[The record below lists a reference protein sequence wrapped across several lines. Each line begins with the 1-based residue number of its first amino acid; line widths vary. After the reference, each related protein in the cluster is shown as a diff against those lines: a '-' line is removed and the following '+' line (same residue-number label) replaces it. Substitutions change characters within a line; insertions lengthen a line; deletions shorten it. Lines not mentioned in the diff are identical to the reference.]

1 MKYKNMKWQKI
12 AKMIDVFEKMN
23 MVDIS
28 TDAQMG
34 NGTYAF
40 FDKEAN
46 CNFVFRQSSSPRV
59 EYFSTKTNT
68 VQSYKLFNG
77 EGYLHKDMK
86 TTIPYIV
93 NRKVKG
99 TKERARIAMEI
110 AMKLMQNGK

>member
-1 MKYKNMKWQKI
+1 MKYKNMKYEKI
-12 AKMIDVFEKMN
+12 ANMVAIFEKMN

-46 CNFVFRQSSSPRV
+46 CNFVFRQNSSPRV

-77 EGYLHKDMK
+77 EGSLHKDMK
-86 TTIPYIV
+86 TSIPYIV

-99 TKERARIAMEI
+99 IKERARISMDI
-110 AMKLMQNGK
+110 AMKLMQTKK

>member
-1 MKYKNMKWQKI
+1 MKYEKI
-12 AKMIDVFEKMN
+12 EKMVAIFEKMN

-28 TDAQMG
+28 TEAQIN
-34 NGTYAF
+34 NGTFSF

-68 VQSYKLFNG
+68 VQSYKLFGG
-77 EGYLHKDMK
+77 ERILHKDMK
-86 TTIPYIV
+86 TAIPYIV